1 MKSAKKIKSFT
12 LTEMLIVLAITTIV
26 AGLAFTIITLF
37 GRNIGLIQNNYN
49 QSAQLNLLEQQLTI
63 DFNKFHNISY
73 NLGSEI
79 LEMKTPLDSITY
91 LFSEDTILR
100 NLDTLVTKKYSKT
113 FLYKGSETGQGGIDA
128 LKIEFNEGEKHTFL
142 FFYKEMDAFQYIIEN
157 GD

>member
-1 MKSAKKIKSFT
+1 MKSAKKIAAFT

-26 AGLAFTIITLF
+26 VGLAFTIITLF

-49 QSAQLNLLEQQLTI
+49 QSTQLNLLEQQLTI

-73 NLGSEI
+73 NLGSET

-91 LFSEDTILR
+91 LFSEEIILR

-113 FLYKGSETGQGGIDA
+113 FLYKGSETGQGRIDA
-128 LKIEFNEGEKHTFL
+128 LKIEFSEGEKRTFL
-142 FFYKEMDAFQYIIEN
+142 FFYKEMDAFQYITEN